1 MESYKEIFKSK
12 LDWANVFVRTNNFP
26 LDRSSI
32 FGSYEDA
39 LKYAKGDGSDSRK
52 LGKTSY
58 VGQTISVYENGM
70 VSVYKII
77 GKDKFDPTTK
87 TIEILERGLEELI
100 SKTDVEILI
109 HNSILSKDF
118 FEKVQDIINSEEINS
133 KKVINDEKI
142 QIIGTPLAQLINPT
156 NDTDVYLNENNMF
169 DVLKSLLF
177 KELYPSNIVFTEGTI
192 EADTKSPSI
201 KANYKKG
208 SVVEVG
214 TECVFDDIIAP
225 SVDYVTTDRMIENI
239 EYGYSLSNNNIQ
251 EVNETKIVKKAL
263 NKTILDGNYILSV
276 SYDNFI
282 NATNNE
288 VNNTNKDNCVLT
300 NHSVYVNDGQNVMT
314 VSYEAP
320 QVTATFDEI
329 PTIYPCSNVRNTS
342 NEHKIEEKQVYFA
355 ISNNKSLSSAEF
367 NIYGAWYLYA
377 GGSVES
383 FIANSDS
390 VRSLV
395 KRNLTSKGTIDIE
408 EKQSCESVV
417 IAFPDTWGKLQKVK
431 DNGSNTFITNNFT
444 LTNVNVK
451 GANNYGVNNYK
462 VYVYKPNNHLNNG
475 FNYTITIG

>member
-177 KELYPSNIVFTEGTI
+177 KELSNSLPS
-192 EADTKSPSI
+192 
-201 KANYKKG
+201 
-208 SVVEVG
+208 
-214 TECVFDDIIAP
+214 
-225 SVDYVTTDRMIENI
+225 
-239 EYGYSLSNNNIQ
+239 
-251 EVNETKIVKKAL
+251 
-263 NKTILDGNYILSV
+263 
-276 SYDNFI
+276 
-282 NATNNE
+282 
-288 VNNTNKDNCVLT
+288 
-300 NHSVYVNDGQNVMT
+300 
-314 VSYEAP
+314 
-320 QVTATFDEI
+320 
-329 PTIYPCSNVRNTS
+329 
-342 NEHKIEEKQVYFA
+342 
-355 ISNNKSLSSAEF
+355 
-367 NIYGAWYLYA
+367 
-377 GGSVES
+377 
-383 FIANSDS
+383 
-390 VRSLV
+390 
-395 KRNLTSKGTIDIE
+395 
-408 EKQSCESVV
+408 
-417 IAFPDTWGKLQKVK
+417 
-431 DNGSNTFITNNFT
+431 
-444 LTNVNVK
+444 
-451 GANNYGVNNYK
+451 
-462 VYVYKPNNHLNNG
+462 
-475 FNYTITIG
+475 